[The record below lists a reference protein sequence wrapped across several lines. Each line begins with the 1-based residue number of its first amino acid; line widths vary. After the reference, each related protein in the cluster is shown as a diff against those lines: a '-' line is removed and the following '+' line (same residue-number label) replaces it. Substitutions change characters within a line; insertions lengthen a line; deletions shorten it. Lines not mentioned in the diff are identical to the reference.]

1 MIETKEIRLEGYQG
15 GDKYQRDLYDRCHGY
30 IQDMTAFGWQPTQ
43 ETTRRSGKLHSKYQ
57 IMARDTSMEHYNDY
71 RRLEIDYET
80 AKGEFKYY
88 SGMEFL
94 TVLLLLVL
102 FIIPGVLYIV
112 FKTNQKKEIGAHNYQ
127 CREKMRKAVETA
139 KNIK

>member
-1 MIETKEIRLEGYQG
+1 MIETKEIRLEGHQG
-15 GDKYQRDLYDRCHGY
+15 GDKYQRELYDRCHGY

-88 SGMEFL
+88 SEMEFL

-112 FKTNQKKEIGAHNYQ
+112 FKNNQKKEIGVHNYR
-127 CREKMRKAVETA
+127 CREKMKKAVDTA

>member
-15 GDKYQRDLYDRCHGY
+15 GDKYQRELYERCRSY

-88 SGMEFL
+88 SEMEFL

-112 FKTNQKKEIGAHNYQ
+112 FKNNQKKEIGVHNYK